1 MDLLS
6 VCGIHPKP
14 RYTLRDRG
22 DILSRIALH
31 DLILSVNAEIHQ
43 FMEGLKLYGVLQMM
57 QHNPEGGRLLMC
69 HSEVWHTT
77 PQEFLDS
84 LQQPEYSAEGSNL
97 RKVEVDVFT
106 YLVQFLEDLSSE
118 GKVRRHIT
126 FSRQL
131 KCRLYI
137 CINLDL
143 NCQHSNVCL
152 QMFLFFKLHQFQS
165 ILNP

>member
-1 MDLLS
+1 MAASNDTTFDDLLKSDAIIDLLS

-31 DLILSVNAEIHQ
+31 D
-43 FMEGLKLYGVLQMM
+43 F
-57 QHNPEGGRLLMC
+57 
-69 HSEVWHTT
+69 
-77 PQEFLDS
+77 
-84 LQQPEYSAEGSNL
+84 
-97 RKVEVDVFT
+97 
-106 YLVQFLEDLSSE
+106 QFLEDLYSE

-137 CINLDL
+137 CINLDF

-152 QMFLFFKLHQFQS
+152 QMFLFFNYINFNQF
-165 ILNP
+165 